1 MADSSEPPDHDLP
14 SPGTRPAGQGRI
26 RAWVSWSTGKD
37 SAYALHLAQQDRR
50 VEVRGLFTTVDEDTG
65 TVAYNGVPVSLA
77 QAQAD
82 ALGLPLYLLSV
93 PAACPARHR
102 EALRRAVLAREAVP
116 EGIETMIFGDA
127 GGTDIRSGRAARL
140 AGLGIDAVFP
150 LWGMDTRRLCRDI
163 LTAGIRAI
171 ITRVDPCALDACWAG
186 RVFGESFIESLG
198 EDADPCGENGEFHT
212 FACRSPDFAY
222 AIPVVLERV
231 TRREGSVYA
240 EIVPASG
247 LGGGAPA
254 GIRARSPRCC
264 HGGCPAS
271 RSGSRRP
278 GSARGASATGP
289 A

>member
-1 MADSSEPPDHDLP
+1 MTGSPEPREHGPRVP
-14 SPGTRPAGQGRI
+14 EIRPGGQGRS
-26 RAWVSWSTGKD
+26 RAPVSWSTGKD
-37 SAYALHLAQQDRR
+37 SAYALRLAQADRR
-50 VEVRGLFTTVDEDTG
+50 IEVLGLFTTVDEDAG

-77 QAQAD
+77 QAQAT
-82 ALGLPLYLLSV
+82 ALGLPLHLLNV
-93 PAACPARHR
+93 PAGCLASNR

-127 GGTDIRSGRAARL
+127 GGTDIRRGRAARL

-163 LTAGIRAI
+163 LAAGIRAV
-171 ITRVDPCALDACWAG
+171 ITRLDPRVLDAEWAG
-186 RVFGESFIESLG
+186 RLFGESFIGSLN

-212 FACRSPDFAY
+212 FACCSPDFGY
-222 AIPVVLERV
+222 AVPVVLERV
-231 TRREGSVYA
+231 TRRDGSVYA
-240 EIVPASG
+240 EIIPASSPAA
-247 LGGGAPA
+247 GALA

-278 GSARGASATGP
+278 GSARAASATGP